1 MLAISATYI
10 LNIGIWSLPLTYEAK
25 SEVAKR
31 EGKVRIV
38 EKPVV
43 AIQRE
48 GERER
53 EREREEKWEKA
64 YFEMVIFV
72 PDSAIIRFRVF
83 PPFPTEQVNIL
94 KQLNTDHITVELYRY
109 N

>member
-1 MLAISATYI
+1 MLAISATYT

-53 EREREEKWEKA
+53 EEKWEKA

-83 PPFPTEQVNIL
+83 PPFPAEQVNIL